1 MKQVQKKRI
10 SLFVRVSGQDMHG
23 TARFLGFLQRGFPF
37 CRVVATPYI
46 SSGNKIRKKPNVRPH
61 VMEQAGRATKCISFC
76 YSFHLVLCRNLFF
89 CFWLFFIRFLRGVR
103 LNRGALIH
111 ELSPNNMEI
120 EERDF
125 SPFFFS
131 GIAATKA
138 GVSMFTGSWVV
149 AGVSLP

>member
-23 TARFLGFLQRGFPF
+23 TARFLGFLQQGFPF

-76 YSFHLVLCRNLFF
+76 YSFHLVLCRNPFSVSGYF
-89 CFWLFFIRFLRGVR
+89 SSGSFGVF
-103 LNRGALIH
+103 N
-111 ELSPNNMEI
+111 
-120 EERDF
+120 
-125 SPFFFS
+125 
-131 GIAATKA
+131 
-138 GVSMFTGSWVV
+138 
-149 AGVSLP
+149 